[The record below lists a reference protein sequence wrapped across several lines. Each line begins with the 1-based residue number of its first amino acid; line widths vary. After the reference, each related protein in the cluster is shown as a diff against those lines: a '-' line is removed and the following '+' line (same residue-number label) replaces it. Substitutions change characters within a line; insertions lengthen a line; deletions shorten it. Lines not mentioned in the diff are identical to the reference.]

1 MLDFLAFAAILLLL
15 TVVIPFCL
23 FKLLGWGF
31 ARRPFV
37 TLLVGFLTV
46 LVLIAGFPQLFAGCK
61 ATSIGW
67 GRVPVAVRCT
77 R

>member
-23 FKLLGWGF
+23 FKVLGWGF

-37 TLLVGFLTV
+37 TLLVAFLTMLL
-46 LVLIAGFPQLFAGCK
+46 LVGSFPHLFPGCK
-61 ATSIGW
+61 AVVGIGF
-67 GRVPVAVRCT
+67 GRSPVRCT

>member
-1 MLDFLAFAAILLLL
+1 VLNFLSFAAILLLL
-15 TVVIPFCL
+15 TVAVPFCL

-37 TLLVGFLTV
+37 TLLVAFLT
-46 LVLIAGFPQLFAGCK
+46 LLLLIGSFHLFFPGCVV
-61 ATSIGW
+61 TGW
-67 GRVPVAVRCT
+67 GRSAVRCT